1 MRHHPW
7 KTFALIWSSLI
18 AVDVSIQVLI
28 AQTSRSEVN
37 WNAVGVGLAVGLT
50 FSAAMTWD
58 LRRGRHRPDRNT
70 KP

>member
-1 MRHHPW
+1 MRQHPW
-7 KTFALIWSSLI
+7 KTFALIWSSVI
-18 AVDVSIQVLI
+18 AGAVLIQVLL
-28 AQTSRSEVN
+28 AQDGSSKVN

-58 LRRGRHRPDRNT
+58 LRRGHRQPDKDI